1 MLQAWLLPSIVL
13 PPACDCGWCCC
24 HTLGISNR
32 AAVAIGTLDAFKV
45 VTPAMRLVVSSVAA
59 SIPARGHGIPEHAD
73 GWRQNGCGNLVPL
86 RLQPRRVAMSA
97 GADAFAT
104 LNTATMVTT
113 TTVSTNTTAVYDH
126 WRRLFSLQYCRH
138 FLV

>member
-1 MLQAWLLPSIVL
+1 MLQVWLLPSIVL
-13 PPACDCGWCCC
+13 PPACDYGWCCC
-24 HTLGISNR
+24 HTLGNSNR
-32 AAVAIGTLDAFKV
+32 AAVAIG
-45 VTPAMRLVVSSVAA
+45 LVVSSVAA